1 MIRRLRAAK
10 DRSGHFASVAG
21 PATFDLCLVCFSF
34 YCDNPQLLWP
44 RRPSSAVHP
53 RPRPPRPRSPV
64 HGCRCTRVPPRWC
77 GRRSSTTA
85 AVAAAVAAA
94 ASMGSRRGSPLRVA
108 RTSGLP
114 AIAAAR
120 RPESAFFS
128 TSASISGLVVPTTRS
143 MRLGWSGWRSPASNQ
158 HRSSRVFGAGRMGG
172 FSGQT
177 ISQAPDQAGPKVL
190 AVVVTLHTPAVA
202 A

>member
-108 RTSGLP
+108 RTSGGLA

-120 RPESAFFS
+120 RPESAWIS
-128 TSASISGLVVPTTRS
+128 MVSISGLVVPTTRS
-143 MRLGWSGWRSPASNQ
+143 MRLGCSGMRSPASNQ

>member
-1 MIRRLRAAK
+1 MIRRPRAAK

-53 RPRPPRPRSPV
+53 RPRPLRPRSPV
-64 HGCRCTRVPPRWC
+64 HGCPGSRVPPRRR
-77 GRRSSTTA
+77 GRRRSSTTEA
-85 AVAAAVAAA
+85 VCTAVAAL
-94 ASMGSRRGSPLRVA
+94 MGHRRSTPLRA
-108 RTSGLP
+108 ALTNGL
-114 AIAAAR
+114 AAFSAAR
-120 RPESAFFS
+120 RPESAWIS
-128 TSASISGLVVPTTRS
+128 MVSISGLVVPTTRS
-143 MRLGWSGWRSPASNQ
+143 MRLGCSSTRSPASNQ

-190 AVVVTLHTPAVA
+190 AVVVTLHTQAVA

>member
-1 MIRRLRAAK
+1 MIRRPRAAK

-21 PATFDLCLVCFSF
+21 PAKFDLCLVCFSF

-53 RPRPPRPRSPV
+53 RPRPLRPRSPV
-64 HGCRCTRVPPRWC
+64 HGCPGSRVPPRRR
-77 GRRSSTTA
+77 GRRSSTTEAVCTAVTALRGHRRSKPPRA
-85 AVAAAVAAA
+85 A
-94 ASMGSRRGSPLRVA
+94 L
-108 RTSGLP
+108 TIGLP

-120 RPESAFFS
+120 RPESAWI
-128 TSASISGLVVPTTRS
+128 TMVSISGLVVPTTRS
-143 MRLGWSGWRSPASNQ
+143 MRLGCSGMRSPASNQ

-190 AVVVTLHTPAVA
+190 AVVVTLHTQAVA